1 MAGAAPEVAV
11 TPDRVPDLPENLGMR
26 DAPGRRPASD
36 EEIVRRVQQGEAKL
50 FSSIFERHYGRL
62 ERFVRHLGIPE
73 SEMED
78 VLAETFSRAFARV
91 QSFNPDSG
99 TRYVSYL
106 YAIARN
112 LATDR
117 LRERGRMPEIA
128 LLEDAGQEPDRD
140 LEEPLDRVLRQEEM
154 GRIREALERLS
165 ASDREIITLSYDRE
179 LTCREIMQ
187 VMGKPSITAVT
198 THLYKA
204 MKRLRQLVL
213 EPEPVCPKR

>member
-1 MAGAAPEVAV
+1 MRV
-11 TPDRVPDLPENLGMR
+11 TENRVPERPENLGMS
-26 DAPGRRPASD
+26 DAPGRTPAPD

-50 FSSIFERHYGRL
+50 FTTIFERHYGRL
-62 ERFVRHLGIPE
+62 ERFLRHLGVPE

-91 QSFNPDSG
+91 QSFNADSG

-128 LLEDAGQEPDRD
+128 LLDDLGQEPDLD
-140 LEEPLDRVLRQEEM
+140 LEPPLDLVLRHEEVA
-154 GRIREALERLS
+154 RIRAALERLS
-165 ASDREIITLSYDRE
+165 PSDRQIITLSYDRE

-213 EPEPVCPKR
+213 EAEPACHR